1 MDTVNMLINV
11 AAIVSGL
18 FIYIFICKTRWG
30 KEHEQIQYAIMLMA
44 ILFAVLV
51 GGLIRW
57 LLK

>member
-1 MDTVNMLINV
+1 MLINV

-18 FIYIFICKTRWG
+18 FIYIFICNTKWG